1 MTDIAM
7 QMMATELPKQLT
19 RCVTK
24 GT

>member
-19 RCVTK
+19 RFVTK